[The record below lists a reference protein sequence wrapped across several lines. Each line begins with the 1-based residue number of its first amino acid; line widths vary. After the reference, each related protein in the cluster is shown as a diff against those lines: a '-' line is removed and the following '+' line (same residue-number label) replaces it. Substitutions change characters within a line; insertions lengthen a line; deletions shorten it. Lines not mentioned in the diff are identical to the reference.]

1 MRKMD
6 EKILKYE
13 VIDWITKIDDIAMLN
28 TLKSIQE
35 SYTGLNDWYHELSQ
49 DDIES
54 IIRGKN
60 DVEKGKV
67 IDSKSLWQRYEG
79 RLEC

>member
-28 TLKSIQE
+28 TLKSIKE
-35 SYTGLNDWYHELSQ
+35 SYNGSNDWYNELNQ

-60 DVEKGKV
+60 DVVKDKV
-67 IDSKSLWQRYEG
+67 IDSKTLWQRYED
-79 RLEC
+79 RL